1 MIRILFFPILGL
13 FFNIVSAQNLN
24 FESVVLEKSTSN
36 PVEGAIVAIE
46 ETTLAVKTNEEGIFK
61 FEEAIPYGE
70 HVVTVSKEN
79 YETEYFLIE
88 SVEGKRILVDK
99 ITMKITK
106 DEASRRKKLEKKNKK
121 ANEEKIKEAKR
132 NKEKKDKLLA
142 KKKKRLKKK
151 NTVEV
156 IYDSIPVKPEITYT
170 ATQKKY
176 AKILEVP
183 VENLTNNKLYEFID
197 EWMGVTYLMGGA
209 TKEGIDCSSFTQRL
223 YTTVYDL
230 YIERTARKQY
240 DSKSIDKFTDK
251 EKLDEGDLMFFEG
264 MGANKNEI
272 THVGVY
278 LGNYKFVHSTSVK
291 QGREKG
297 VKISDLRTNFWSKRF
312 VCGGWR
318 TDLE

>member
-1 MIRILFFPILGL
+1 MIRILFFSILGL
-13 FFNIVSAQNLN
+13 FFNIVSAQTLN
-24 FESVVLEKSTSN
+24 FESVVLERSTSN

-46 ETTLAVKTNEEGIFK
+46 ETALAVKTNAQGAFK

-70 HVVTVSKEN
+70 HVVTVTKEN
-79 YETEYFLIE
+79 YVTEYFLIE

-99 ITMKITK
+99 VTIAITK
-106 DEASRRKKLEKKNKK
+106 DEASRRKKLAKKSKK
-121 ANEEKIKEAKR
+121 ANAEKIKEAKR
-132 NKEKKDKLLA
+132 NKERKDKLLA
-142 KKKKRLKKK
+142 KKKKKLKKK
-151 NTVEV
+151 NSVEV
-156 IYDSIPVKPEITYT
+156 IYDSIPAKPEIAYT
-170 ATQKKY
+170 PTQQKY
-176 AKILEVP
+176 SKILEVP
-183 VENLTNNKLYEFID
+183 VENLTNGKLYEFID
-197 EWMGVTYLMGGA
+197 NWMGVTYLMGGE
-209 TKEGIDCSSFTQRL
+209 TREGIDCSSFTQRL
-223 YTTVYDL
+223 YSKVYDL

-240 DSKSIDKFTDK
+240 DSKNIDKFTDM

-291 QGREKG
+291 QGQEKG
-297 VKISDLRTNFWSKRF
+297 VKISDIRADFWTKRF